1 MQCDGDLMNKRSN
14 SQACTEGICDI
25 NIQVNNFIRSAAD
38 IRIRLSVLLTS
49 LSCCHCFKKTET
61 YSAITKC
68 PAGICCTVIGAKGI
82 TREVMKFFPGI
93 TLLLLF
99 FKS

>member
-68 PAGICCTVIGAKGI
+68 PAGICQGNNQGGY
-82 TREVMKFFPGI
+82 EVLSWNNFIIIFF
-93 TLLLLF
+93 
-99 FKS
+99 